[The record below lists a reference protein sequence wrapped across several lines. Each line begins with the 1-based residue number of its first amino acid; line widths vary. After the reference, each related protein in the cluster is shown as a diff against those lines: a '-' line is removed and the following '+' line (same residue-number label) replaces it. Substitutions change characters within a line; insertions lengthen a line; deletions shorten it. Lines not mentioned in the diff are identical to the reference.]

1 MAKHED
7 EIRDVLIQ
15 WAQAIISRDLEG
27 LMALYADDVI
37 YFDSKPPFQTN
48 GKEAVRAIWHDNF
61 PYFPTECSLGL
72 RDFTVFGEGD
82 VAFAHCLLH
91 FGGDKNSPASQTW
104 VRATSGYRR
113 LNGRWQIAHEHLS
126 LPFDAMTGMVV
137 LSKDP

>member
-1 MAKHED
+1 MTNHED
-7 EIRDVLIQ
+7 EIREILIK
-15 WAQAIISRDLEG
+15 WAQSIISRDLES
-27 LMALYADDVI
+27 LMALYLDDVI
-37 YFDSKPPFQTN
+37 YFDSKPPFETT
-48 GKEAVRAIWHDNF
+48 GKAGVRTIWQENL

-72 RDFTVFGEGD
+72 RDFTVFGEGT

-104 VRATSGYRR
+104 MRATIGYRKVS
-113 LNGRWQIAHEHLS
+113 GRWQIAHEHLS